1 VEQLEVEEIPDPF
14 LDKKTRKMCGKGL
27 MVRDAKLREDCAE
40 ENGDDKKW
48 FKKKASGNCKPAQ
61 IQN

>member
-1 VEQLEVEEIPDPF
+1 
-14 LDKKTRKMCGKGL
+14 MCGKGL
-27 MVRDAKLREDCAE
+27 MVRDAKLREHCAE